1 MNIARHVRDTAG
13 SFGPLNE
20 PLDRADSFM
29 RELEDEL
36 RLLRL
41 VMAQNIGQTG
51 RAVTSRTEV
60 NRT

>member
-1 MNIARHVRDTAG
+1 MSATARHVRDTAG
-13 SFGPLNE
+13 SFGTLE
-20 PLDRADSFM
+20 LDRADSFM
-29 RELEDEL
+29 REMEDEL

-51 RAVTSRTEV
+51 RVVTSRTEV